1 MRSPRTLCLG
11 LMAGLLV
18 TGCAS
23 KLTQSS
29 QYSGFLADYS
39 QLQEATSA
47 SGAPVMRWVAP
58 DYRNDKFVSVYVEKP
73 VFYPPPAPNDQ
84 VSQAALDQIA
94 GYLQQ
99 AMQRELAARMPVVDD
114 PTSDSLVLRSAIT
127 AVTTSAEGLKP
138 YEVIPIALVVAAAG
152 AAAGTRDRDTE
163 IYVELEALDGRNSQP
178 QIRVVRKG
186 HGLDLENSSTQL
198 RLQDVQ
204 PVLDVWARDAA
215 TFKP

>member
-1 MRSPRTLCLG
+1 MSALRLFCLY
-11 LMAGLLV
+11 LLASLLV
-18 TGCAS
+18 AGCAS
-23 KLTQSS
+23 HLTQPS

-39 QLQEATSA
+39 QLQATTSA
-47 SGAPVMRWVAP
+47 SGAPVLRWVSP
-58 DYRNDKFVSVYVEKP
+58 DYRGEKFAAVYVEKP

-94 GYLQQ
+94 TYLQQ
-99 AMQRELAARMPVVDD
+99 AMRRELANRMMVVDA

-138 YEVIPIALVVAAAG
+138 YEVIPIALVVAAACT
-152 AAAGTRDRDTE
+152 AAGTRDRETQ

-178 QIRVVRKG
+178 VIRVVRKG

>member
-39 QLQEATSA
+39 QLQETTSA

-114 PTSDSLVLRSAIT
+114 PASDSLVLRSAIT

-163 IYVELEALDGRNSQP
+163 IYVELEALDGRSSQP

>member
-39 QLQEATSA
+39 QLQETTSA

-114 PTSDSLVLRSAIT
+114 PASDSLVLRSAIT